1 MAELQGWAPVA
12 LGKRSPADSA
22 GYGNRAATLPERCG
36 SYLERDRP
44 EENNAPLRLEVGP
57 GCRRSRGP
65 GPPGV
70 AARRR
75 VYPAGDYEAIRAAL
89 DHPPTETGLDP
100 GQVVAELA
108 GDLGPYITAHAS
120 GRFFGFVIGGLHPA
134 SWGAE
139 ILGSTWDQ
147 NAALFPPTPGVAV
160 AEELAAQW
168 LVEPLRLPPESS
180 VGLVTGGQMAT
191 FTCLAAA
198 RHEVLRAVGWDVEA
212 DGLLGAPPITVAVKE
227 GGHSTV
233 LRALRFLGLGE
244 RAVLPVPCDD
254 QDNVRPGALEQVLRS
269 VSGPTIVTVECG
281 NVNTGGFDDFV
292 AVADIADAHRAAGH
306 PTWVHV
312 DGAVMLL
319 AAASPAMAARVR
331 GLDRLRL
338 LVHRRTQTAQRR
350 RDLRER
356 AAHRAA
362 MSVQASYLEQGTNA
376 RDPMDWVPEFS
387 RRARGVGV
395 YATLRSLGR
404 QGVADL
410 VDRTTRLSR
419 RFADKLS
426 ASGRAVIINDVV
438 SNQVLVRWLAPDGD
452 HERLADAVM
461 AGVRADGVAYF
472 SGTTYRGERLMRISV
487 SDWATDEDDVD
498 QAIDAL
504 LRHAA
509 HATG

>member
-1 MAELQGWAPVA
+1 MHRSDWKSVLDAAGTAA
-12 LGKRSPADSA
+12 LDHLES
-22 GYGNRAATLPERCG
+22 LPE
-36 SYLERDRP
+36 
-44 EENNAPLRLEVGP
+44 
-57 GCRRSRGP
+57 
-65 GPPGV
+65 
-70 AARRR
+70 RR
-75 VYPAGDYEAIRAAL
+75 VYPAGDYEEIRAAL
-89 DHPPTETGLDP
+89 NHPPTETGLDP
-100 GQVVAELA
+100 AQVVAELA

-139 ILGSTWDQ
+139 ILVSTWDQ

-168 LVEPLRLPPESS
+168 LVELMGLPPESS

-244 RAVLPVPCDD
+244 RAVVPVPCDD
-254 QDNVRPGALEQVLRS
+254 QDNVRPDALEQALRS

-281 NVNTGGFDDFV
+281 NVNTGGFDDFT

-319 AAASPAMAARVR
+319 AAASAAMAARVR
-331 GLDRLRL
+331 GLDRLDSWSTDGHKL
-338 LVHRRTQTAQRR
+338 LNLAYDCGIAICRHPS
-350 RDLRER
+350 
-356 AAHRAA
+356 AHRAA
-362 MSVQASYLEQGTNA
+362 MSVQASYLEQGTGA

-387 RRARGVGV
+387 RRARGIGV
-395 YATLRSLGR
+395 YATLRSLGCE
-404 QGVADL
+404 GVADL
-410 VDRTTRLSR
+410 VERTARLAR
-419 RFADKLS
+419 RFAAALA
-426 ASGRAVIINDVV
+426 ASGRAVIVNEVV

-452 HERLADAVM
+452 HGRLAETVM
-461 AGVRADGVAYF
+461 AGVRAEGVAFF
-472 SGTTYRGERLMRISV
+472 SGTTYHGERLMRISV

-498 QAIDAL
+498 LAVEAL

-509 HATG
+509 HATQ

>member
-1 MAELQGWAPVA
+1 MHRSDWTSVLDAAGTAA
-12 LGKRSPADSA
+12 LEHLRS
-22 GYGNRAATLPERCG
+22 LP
-36 SYLERDRP
+36 D
-44 EENNAPLRLEVGP
+44 
-57 GCRRSRGP
+57 
-65 GPPGV
+65 
-70 AARRR
+70 RR
-75 VYPAGDYEAIRAAL
+75 VYPQGNYADMRAAL
-89 DHPPTETGLDP
+89 DHPPAEAGLDAA
-100 GQVVAELA
+100 QVVAELA
-108 GDLGPYITAHAS
+108 RDLGPYVAAHAG

-139 ILGSTWDQ
+139 ILVSTWDQ

-160 AEELAAQW
+160 AEELAAEW
-168 LVEPLRLPPESS
+168 LIGLLGLPSHSS
-180 VGLVTGGQMAT
+180 VGFVTGGQMAN

-212 DGLLGAPPITVAVKE
+212 DGLHGAPPVTVVVKQ
-227 GGHSTV
+227 GVHSTV
-233 LRALRFLGLGE
+233 LRALRFLGIGE
-244 RAVLPVPCDD
+244 RAVVVVPCDD
-254 QDNVRPGALEQVLRS
+254 QDNMRPDALAQALQS
-269 VSGPTIVTVECG
+269 ISGPSVITVECG
-281 NVNTGGFDDFV
+281 NVNTGAFDDFT
-292 AVADIADAHRAAGH
+292 AVADLADAHRAAGN

-319 AAASPAMAARVR
+319 AAASPAMADRVH
-331 GLDRLRL
+331 GLDRLDSWSTDGHKL
-338 LVHRRTQTAQRR
+338 LNVAYDCGVAICRNA
-350 RDLRER
+350 

-404 QGVADL
+404 EGVADL
-410 VDRTTRLSR
+410 VDRTTRLSH

-438 SNQVLVRWLAPDGD
+438 SNQVLVRWLAPDGN

-461 AGVRADGVAYF
+461 AGVRADGIAYF
-472 SGTTYRGERLMRISV
+472 SGTTFRGERLMRISV

-509 HATG
+509 LATG